1 MPKVLVI
8 GSNGALGSA
17 LVRALK
23 KNKDVYSIF
32 LTSRNPRDRMTEQ
45 LDIQDLTSLKR
56 LIVKLK
62 PDFVFNLAV
71 NFSSNIA
78 SAIDINVKSS
88 AFLLEIIKENAPDS
102 RVLLM
107 GSAAEYGVVTPADN
121 PISESQPLNPVSV
134 YGLTKSWQTQ
144 IALYYAQ
151 LGVNVSVCR
160 IFNLDGPGISESL
173 FVGRLQKE
181 VQEVLSGRKLH
192 IELGSLDA
200 IRDYINIEQA
210 AQQIIDIA
218 LTGKAGEI
226 YNVASGIPV
235 KISELLERYL
245 KDHNLPLTV
254 VRSGKN
260 LGSHV
265 GYDVPVIY
273 ADITKIR
280 SLT

>member
-1 MPKVLVI
+1 MPKVLMI

-23 KNKDVYSIF
+23 KNEGAYSFF
-32 LTSRNPRDRMTEQ
+32 LTSRNPLDQITEQ
-45 LDIQDLTSLKR
+45 LDIQDSPSLKR
-56 LIVKLK
+56 LIIKLM
-62 PDFVFNLAV
+62 PDFIFNLAV
-71 NFSSNIA
+71 NFSSNIE
-78 SAIDINVKSS
+78 SAIDINVRSS
-88 AFLLEIIKENAPDS
+88 ASLLEIVKENTPNC

-107 GSAAEYGVVTPADN
+107 GSAAEYGAVTPADN
-121 PISESQPLNPVSV
+121 PVAESQPLNPVSV
-134 YGLTKSWQTQ
+134 YGLTKSLQTQ
-144 IALYYAQ
+144 LVSYYAQ

-192 IELGSLDA
+192 IELGSLDS

-218 LTGKAGEI
+218 LKGEAGEI

-245 KDHNLPLTV
+245 TDNNLPLAV
-254 VRSGKN
+254 VRSAKN

-265 GYDVPVIY
+265 GYDL
-273 ADITKIR
+273 
-280 SLT
+280 SLIHI